1 MKKSQKRLFLSI
13 YFEDGLLD
21 SRKKR
26 DLTIAFKAGD
36 PIYEKCKDMTSAD
49 LKALIGVS
57 SYSELVKF
65 SEEENRTLGNYIK
78 HKLRQKL
85 S

>member
-1 MKKSQKRLFLSI
+1 MNKIQKRVFISI
-13 YFEDGLLD
+13 YFEDGLHD

-26 DLTIAFKAGD
+26 DLTISFSAGD
-36 PIYEKCKDMTSAD
+36 PVYEKCKDMSSAD

-57 SYSELVKF
+57 SYSELVKLAGK
-65 SEEENRTLGNYIK
+65 EDRTLGNYIK

-85 S
+85 T